1 MPADRAQ
8 SKALNRDFPSYPAS
22 CGNLAALPIMRAPP
36 RRVILMPTRRT
47 VILGAAIVVAAFGA
61 VSAPPPLG
69 VHAWAADASARAFVT
84 DIYDAYKGKDA
95 KGHPLDD
102 ERAIRRYFEP
112 SLAALMV
119 KDQKIAAKRGEVGL
133 LDFDPFIDAQD
144 WEISNFDI
152 AVDDSAPGKA
162 SATVKFTN
170 FDKAATVRL
179 DLVKVKNDWRIADIT
194 WLRDGKAES
203 LGKIYGR

>member
-1 MPADRAQ
+1 MMKARHDGRSHADTTHGHSCRC
-8 SKALNRDFPSYPAS
+8 FS
-22 CGNLAALPIMRAPP
+22 CGCFWRC
-36 RRVILMPTRRT
+36 
-47 VILGAAIVVAAFGA
+47 LGPACAEHARQA
-61 VSAPPPLG
+61 V
-69 VHAWAADASARAFVT
+69 DASALAFVN

-144 WEISNFDI
+144 WEISDFRYRGRRHRAGQSHRHRQI
-152 AVDDSAPGKA
+152 HQ
-162 SATVKFTN
+162 
-170 FDKAATVRL
+170 
-179 DLVKVKNDWRIADIT
+179 
-194 WLRDGKAES
+194 LR
-203 LGKIYGR
+203 

>member
-1 MPADRAQ
+1 M
-8 SKALNRDFPSYPAS
+8 
-22 CGNLAALPIMRAPP
+22 MRAPP

-69 VHAWAADASARAFVT
+69 MRASAADASARAFVT

-95 KGHPLDD
+95 KGHPLDN
-102 ERAIRRYFEP
+102 ESAIRRYFEP

-162 SATVKFTN
+162 IATVKFTN
-170 FDKAATVRL
+170 FNKPATVRL

-203 LGKIYGR
+203 LRKIYGR

>member
-1 MPADRAQ
+1 M
-8 SKALNRDFPSYPAS
+8 
-22 CGNLAALPIMRAPP
+22 MRAPP

-61 VSAPPPLG
+61 VLAPPPLG
-69 VHAWAADASARAFVT
+69 MHAWPADASARAFVT

-194 WLRDGKAES
+194 WLRDGKTES

>member
-1 MPADRAQ
+1 MM
-8 SKALNRDFPSYPAS
+8 K
-22 CGNLAALPIMRAPP
+22 APP
-36 RRVILMPTRRT
+36 RRPDPMPTRRT
-47 VILGAAIVVAAFGA
+47 IILVAAFPVAAFGA
-61 VSAPPPLG
+61 GSTALALSLG
-69 VHAWAADASARAFVT
+69 ATAADASALAFVT
-84 DIYDAYKGKDA
+84 DIYSAYNGKDA

-144 WEISNFDI
+144 WEISNIDI
-152 AVDDSAPGKA
+152 AVDDGAPGK
-162 SATVKFTN
+162 ATVKFTN

-179 DLVKVKNDWRIADIT
+179 DLIKIKNDWRIADIT
-194 WLRDGKAES
+194 WLRDGKQDN
-203 LGKIYGR
+203 LRKIYSR

>member
-1 MPADRAQ
+1 M
-8 SKALNRDFPSYPAS
+8 
-22 CGNLAALPIMRAPP
+22 MRAPP

-69 VHAWAADASARAFVT
+69 MRASAADASARAFVT

-95 KGHPLDD
+95 KDHPLDN
-102 ERAIRRYFEP
+102 ESAIRRYFEP

-170 FDKAATVRL
+170 FNKPATVRL

-203 LGKIYGR
+203 LRRIYGR

>member
-1 MPADRAQ
+1 M
-8 SKALNRDFPSYPAS
+8 
-22 CGNLAALPIMRAPP
+22 MRAPP

-69 VHAWAADASARAFVT
+69 MRASAADASARAFVT

-95 KGHPLDD
+95 KGHPLDN
-102 ERAIRRYFEP
+102 ESAIRRYFEP

-170 FDKAATVRL
+170 FNKPATVRL

-203 LGKIYGR
+203 LRKIYGR

>member
-1 MPADRAQ
+1 
-8 SKALNRDFPSYPAS
+8 
-22 CGNLAALPIMRAPP
+22 
-36 RRVILMPTRRT
+36 MPTRRT
-47 VILGAAIVVAAFGA
+47 VILVAAFLAAAFGA
-61 VSAPPPLG
+61 ASAPL
-69 VHAWAADASARAFVT
+69 ALSLRATAADSSALAFVT
-84 DIYDAYKGKDA
+84 DIYSAYKGKDA

-152 AVDDSAPGKA
+152 TVDDGAPGKA
-162 SATVKFTN
+162 TATVKFTN

-179 DLVKVKNDWRIADIT
+179 DLVKIKNDWRIADIT
-194 WLRDGKAES
+194 WLRDGKQDN
-203 LGKIYGR
+203 LRKIYAN